1 MRRPDHRTAHPD
13 RVLLC
18 QPVHR
23 IFAAVVCVMV
33 RDQNVRNILIQ
44 IRTSD
49 AFGKIK
55 NVCAAVD
62 HQPIVYQHRGIPAKK
77 SLPYRKYPS
86 LPHRFRETEVG
97 SFFSPFSVLFGLE
110 FADCPHCSIFCFV
123 MQEFFRTFS
132 RSGSFRRKFVRKS

>member
-1 MRRPDHRTAHPD
+1 MRRPGHRTAHPD

-23 IFAAVVCVMV
+23 IFAAGVCVMV

-44 IRTSD
+44 IRMSD

-55 NVCAAVD
+55 MCAPQSIISRLFTNTAEFL
-62 HQPIVYQHRGIPAKK
+62 RKK
-77 SLPYRKYPS
+77 SPLQEISQSAAPVPRNRS
-86 LPHRFRETEVG
+86 RFI
-97 SFFSPFSVLFGLE
+97 FSPFSVLFGLG